1 MYIFLVY
8 LCMSNNVLSS
18 GYKKIVGNTCF
29 LEKKTIR
36 GCDIENLNDEIH
48 TMGIYF

>member
-8 LCMSNNVLSS
+8 LCMNNLLSS
-18 GYKKIVGNTCF
+18 GYMKNVGNTCF

-36 GCDIENLNDEIH
+36 GCDIENLNNEIKW
-48 TMGIYF
+48 GFLFE